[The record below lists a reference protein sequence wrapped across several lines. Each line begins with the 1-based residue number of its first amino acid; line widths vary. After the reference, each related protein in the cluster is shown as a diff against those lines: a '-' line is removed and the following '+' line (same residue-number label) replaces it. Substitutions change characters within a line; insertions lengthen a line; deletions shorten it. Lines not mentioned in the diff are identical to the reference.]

1 MKKSLR
7 NTFMVTTV
15 SIYMLMGVF
24 SVYANNTSVEAA
36 STLDTVEFTLA
47 DPSDQSPMASKNSNS
62 FFSNWFLSPSKNN
75 TQSAS
80 DKLLSN
86 VKVFPNPTVETVNLS
101 FRLGKR
107 VDVSIKVMDALG
119 NELMTLLSQTL
130 DAGNQNQS
138 FDVQKRLSP
147 GLYFVKVTAGT
158 ETVIKRISVQ

>member
-1 MKKSLR
+1 
-7 NTFMVTTV
+7 
-15 SIYMLMGVF
+15 
-24 SVYANNTSVEAA
+24 
-36 STLDTVEFTLA
+36 
-47 DPSDQSPMASKNSNS
+47 
-62 FFSNWFLSPSKNN
+62 
-75 TQSAS
+75 
-80 DKLLSN
+80 LLSN

-147 GLYFVKVTAGT
+147 GLYFVKVTAGA